1 MTIDA
6 TFWVAVSFLIFIGV
20 LFYFKIPQKVKDI
33 LEKNIN
39 DIKTQIIDAEN
50 LKEEAKNDL
59 SEYEKQISNSK
70 SEIKIMMEKANE
82 DSEKKILKVNADFH
96 LLMENR
102 KKNAELRI
110 AQMKDQAFKD
120 IKNISVKISIKSV
133 KRLLKKSLDKN
144 KLDKLYM
151 SSIEETKLALKTKFN

>member
-82 DSEKKILKVNADFH
+82 DSDKKILKVNADFH

>member
-1 MTIDA
+1 
-6 TFWVAVSFLIFIGV
+6 
-20 LFYFKIPQKVKDI
+20 
-33 LEKNIN
+33 
-39 DIKTQIIDAEN
+39 
-50 LKEEAKNDL
+50 
-59 SEYEKQISNSK
+59 
-70 SEIKIMMEKANE
+70 MMEKANE

>member
-120 IKNISVKISIKSV
+120 IKNISVKI
-133 KRLLKKSLDKN
+133 
-144 KLDKLYM
+144 
-151 SSIEETKLALKTKFN
+151 